1 MRRRVSRRKPSRSR
15 RIVAALLVGLV
26 ALGSSADERITL
38 NMRDAEIHAVLQW
51 IAEATGKRV
60 VVDPRVRGNVTILA
74 RDPMSAEEAFRVVIT
89 ALNVY
94 GYTAIEQD
102 GVLQIVPAANLKTGA
117 TQALDALA
125 APQADMAVNEV
136 LRLNNLPAEQLA
148 NVLRPLVP
156 AHSNLAAVPGG
167 NSLLITDTANN
178 VQRIIRLARE
188 LDRMATLELDVV
200 PLKHATAAPL
210 LELMK
215 QLLGAE
221 ENSALQMTVDE
232 RVNAIVIAGAAPMRA
247 QARELIGRLDQP
259 AIVEGSLQVVY
270 LHYIKAAEMATVLR
284 GMLDKTRSEGAPGQ
298 QIAIEASESTNA
310 LVISAPADRMDLMLG
325 VVKKLDIR
333 RAQVLVEA
341 IIAEVGERDAR
352 ELGVEW
358 KTSFDGEGVEAI
370 SRFSNGAVD
379 IADNPLSTIGR
390 GLTLGYFRN
399 GSLRAL
405 VRALELNQDNN
416 ILSTPSVV
424 TLDNQE
430 AEILVGSNVPF
441 ITGQST
447 GAGSPTSDPFTTI
460 ERQDIGITLKVTPQI
475 NQGDAITLDIL
486 QTVETLSDSQVAEDV
501 VTDKRSIHTT
511 VLLKDNDILVLG
523 GLIQDQRT
531 ESVQKVPL
539 LGDIPLLGA
548 LFRSTSDVVEKKNLM
563 VFVRTRILTDFADAE
578 QETRERY
585 NRIRDVQQQMSDPD
599 HDRKLLKSSPDL
611 PPLEEPAGT

>member
-1 MRRRVSRRKPSRSR
+1 MRRSVSHRAPSRSR
-15 RIVAALLVGLV
+15 RLVAALVLI
-26 ALGSSADERITL
+26 LGATTSISDERITL
-38 NMRDAEIHAVLQW
+38 NMRDADIHAVLQW
-51 IAEATGKRV
+51 IADATGKRI

-74 RDPMSAEEAFRVVIT
+74 RDPMSPEEALRVVI
-89 ALNVY
+89 AAINVY

-102 GVLQIVPAANLKTGA
+102 DVLQIVPAANLKTGA
-117 TQALDALA
+117 TQALAALA
-125 APQADMAVNEV
+125 DPKADLPVNEV

-148 NVLRPLVP
+148 TVLRPLVP
-156 AHSNLAAVPGG
+156 TYSNLAAVPGS

-178 VQRIIRLARE
+178 VQRIMRLARE
-188 LDRMATLELDVV
+188 LDRSASLQLDVV
-200 PLKHATAAPL
+200 PLKHSEAAPL

-221 ENSALQMTVDE
+221 ESSALQMAVDE
-232 RVNAIVIAGAAPMRA
+232 RVNAIVIAGADAMRA
-247 QARELIGRLDQP
+247 QARELISRLDQP
-259 AIVEGSLQVVY
+259 AIVEGSLQVIY
-270 LHYIKAAEMATVLR
+270 LHYIKAAEMVSVLR
-284 GMLDKTRSEGAPGQ
+284 GMLDRTQTEGSSNQP
-298 QIAIEASESTNA
+298 IAIEASESTNA
-310 LVISAPADRMDLMLG
+310 LVISAPPDRMDMMLG

-358 KTSFDGEGVEAI
+358 KTSFDGKGVEAI
-370 SRFSNGAVD
+370 SRFTNGAVD
-379 IADNPLSTIGR
+379 VADNPLTTIGR

-447 GAGSPTSDPFTTI
+447 SAGSPTSDPFTTI

-486 QTVETLSDSQVAEDV
+486 QIVETLTDTQIAEDV
-501 VTDKRSIHTT
+501 VTDKRSVHTT

-523 GLIQDQRT
+523 GLMQDQRT

-548 LFRSTSDVVEKKNLM
+548 LFRSTSEVVEKKNLM
-563 VFVRTRILTDFADAE
+563 VFVRTRILTDFDDAE
-578 QETRERY
+578 QETRDRY
-585 NRIRDVQQQMSDPD
+585 NRVRDTQQQVRDPD
-599 HDRKLLKSSPDL
+599 HDRKQLKSSPLL
-611 PPLEEPAGT
+611 PPLEEPAG

>member
-1 MRRRVSRRKPSRSR
+1 MRRSVSHRAPSRFR
-15 RIVAALLVGLV
+15 RLVAALVLIPV
-26 ALGSSADERITL
+26 AAASTGDERITL
-38 NMRDAEIHAVLQW
+38 NMRDADIHAVLQW
-51 IAEATGKRV
+51 MADATGKRIV
-60 VVDPRVRGNVTILA
+60 IDPRVRGNVTILA
-74 RDPMSAEEAFRVVIT
+74 RDPMSPEEALRVVIT
-89 ALNVY
+89 AINVY

-102 GVLQIVPAANLKTGA
+102 GVMQIVPSANLKTGA
-117 TQALDALA
+117 TQTLDALA
-125 APQADMAVNEV
+125 DPKADMPVNEV
-136 LRLNNLPAEQLA
+136 LKLDNLPAEQLA
-148 NVLRPLVP
+148 TILRPLVP
-156 AHSNLAAVPGG
+156 AYSNLAAVPGS

-178 VQRIIRLARE
+178 VQRIMRLARE
-188 LDRMATLELDVV
+188 LDRSASLELDVV
-200 PLKHATAAPL
+200 PLKHTNAAPL
-210 LELMK
+210 LELLK
-215 QLLGAE
+215 QLLGTE
-221 ENSALQMTVDE
+221 QSGALQMVVDE
-232 RVNAIVIAGAAPMRA
+232 RVNAIVIAGADAMRS
-247 QARELIGRLDQP
+247 QARELISRLDQP

-270 LHYIKAAEMATVLR
+270 LHYIKAAEMVTVLR
-284 GMLDKTRSEGAPGQ
+284 GMLDRTQTEGTPNQ
-298 QIAIEASESTNA
+298 PIAIEASVSTNA
-310 LVISAPADRMDLMLG
+310 LVISAPPDRMDMMLD

-358 KTSFDGEGVEAI
+358 KTSFDGEGAEAI
-370 SRFSNGAVD
+370 SRFTGGAVD
-379 IADNPLSTIGR
+379 VADNPLTTIGR

-486 QTVETLSDSQVAEDV
+486 QIVETLTDAQVAEDV
-501 VTDKRSIHTT
+501 VTDKRSVHTT
-511 VLLKDNDILVLG
+511 VLLNDNDILVLG
-523 GLIQDQRT
+523 GLMQDQRT

-548 LFRSTSDVVEKKNLM
+548 LFRSTSTVVEKKNLM

-578 QETRERY
+578 QETRDRY
-585 NRIRDVQQQMSDPD
+585 NRVRDAQQDVRDPA
-599 HDRKLLKSSPDL
+599 HDRKQLKSSPLL
-611 PPLEEPAGT
+611 PPLEEPAG